1 LKSAGENNRGNADGF
16 ENKGVA
22 KRSTQKLMKIR
33 ELKIDRFRGAVQ
45 VAEERRGGTGAL
57 SAEPW
62 IGDYRIRYYL
72 SSEKLRAVH

>member
-1 LKSAGENNRGNADGF
+1 
-16 ENKGVA
+16 
-22 KRSTQKLMKIR
+22 MKIR